1 MVMSDESLPHN
12 GEVQCAKVA
21 MQRLYQLPAVN
32 PWPVARDPSD
42 GEAATGHRAVPRVID
57 VEAIADQPAK

>member
-1 MVMSDESLPHN
+1 MVMSDESLSHN

-32 PWPVARDPSD
+32 PWPV
-42 GEAATGHRAVPRVID
+42 PRVID